1 MEGRCVT
8 RAPLDRFLFKS
19 KYDSMVHSGFYYIT
33 QININRAIILV
44 WYGYAR
50 VIGYARKCPR
60 ETKINPN
67 SYYDDHLDLM
77 TTCPLPSIDFIDDL

>member
-50 VIGYARKCPR
+50 VCSEMPERDS
-60 ETKINPN
+60 INPN

>member
-1 MEGRCVT
+1 MGSFWILL
-8 RAPLDRFLFKS
+8 P
-19 KYDSMVHSGFYYIT
+19 

-44 WYGYAR
+44 WYGYAWA
-50 VIGYARKCPR
+50 YPR

-77 TTCPLPSIDFIDDL
+77 TTCPALPSIDFIDDL